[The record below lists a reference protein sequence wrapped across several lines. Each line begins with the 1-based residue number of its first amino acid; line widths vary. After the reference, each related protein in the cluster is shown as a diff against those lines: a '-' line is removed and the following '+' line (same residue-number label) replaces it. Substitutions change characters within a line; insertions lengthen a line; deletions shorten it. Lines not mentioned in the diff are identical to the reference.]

1 MSASVVA
8 LKNVLLPTFAFPTIP
23 IIILEFQSPLF
34 LKFAVRY
41 VYIRFCPVYFYGV
54 PAADRES
61 YFSSF

>member
-23 IIILEFQSPLF
+23 IIIIESQRTLF
-34 LKFAVRY
+34 LNLVVRY

-54 PAADRES
+54 SAADRES
-61 YFSSF
+61 YFPSF